1 MFSSTVGFDPL
12 VGRAWFPKSQR
23 PRLWE
28 AVVFLA
34 AEGMGTVSFSELVI
48 QVCMKFPSLSCLPQ
62 GRVPTVWR
70 EPPTNLV
77 VLYLYFIFLWVPYTA
92 MRPRLWDR
100 VPF

>member
-1 MFSSTVGFDPL
+1 MFSRTLGFDPL
-12 VGRAWFPKSQR
+12 VGRARFPKSQR

-28 AVVFLA
+28 TMVFLA
-34 AEGMGTVSFSELVI
+34 AEEMGALSFSKLVV
-48 QVCMKFPSLSCLPQ
+48 QVCMRLLSLSCLPQ
-62 GRVPTVWR
+62 GRVPTIWT